1 MFYPRLART
10 VRLVILLN
18 YTAAYYMQKL
28 IYLGEIIS
36 EDDLNAHEEKKS
48 KRRTKI
54 GKRRRMAE
62 PEVEEESDEDRPS
75 HPFMDE
81 EPEERDSDQVLD
93 EENEADDL
101 EKDDNGDFHDGNIDD
116 RNDDSDNVEEIE
128 NP

>member
-1 MFYPRLART
+1 
-10 VRLVILLN
+10 
-18 YTAAYYMQKL
+18 
-28 IYLGEIIS
+28 
-36 EDDLNAHEEKKS
+36 
-48 KRRTKI
+48 
-54 GKRRRMAE
+54 MAE
-62 PEVEEESDEDRPS
+62 PEEEVDEERPS

-116 RNDDSDNVEEIE
+116 RNDEQSLSIRTADDSDNVEEIE